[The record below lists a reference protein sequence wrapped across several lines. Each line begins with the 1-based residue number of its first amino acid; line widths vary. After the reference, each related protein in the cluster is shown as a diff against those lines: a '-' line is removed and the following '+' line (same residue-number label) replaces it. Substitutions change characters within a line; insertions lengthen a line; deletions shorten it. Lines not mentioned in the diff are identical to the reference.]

1 MNTGHAEVPSVII
14 VEDNETL
21 RHELALYLSEEGFAV
36 CGVDCGEE
44 LNETIKVQRADI
56 LILDLNLPEED
67 GIRITRRIR
76 SSLPDLGIIILTA
89 RVRSIDRLEGYA
101 AGADVYLTK
110 PTRPEELAAV
120 VRNLF
125 GRLRPRMSTAQWQLD
140 MAGLTLLSPAGA
152 KIRLTGGEARL
163 LKELALCGQY
173 MDHAALIS
181 RLGDEEQSEKIN
193 KARIEVL
200 ISRLRSKL
208 GPHVG
213 TGFDIKALRNRGYQ
227 LCFPLIVRNLPPE
240 A

>member
-1 MNTGHAEVPSVII
+1 M
-14 VEDNETL
+14 
-21 RHELALYLSEEGFAV
+21 
-36 CGVDCGEE
+36 DCGEE

-67 GIRITRRIR
+67 GIRITTRIR

-140 MAGLTLLSPAGA
+140 MAGLMLLSPAGA
-152 KIRLTGGEARL
+152 EIRLTGGEARL

-181 RLGDEEQSEKIN
+181 RLGDEERSEKIN

-213 TGFDIKALRNRGYQ
+213 TGFDIKALRSRGYQ
-227 LCFPLIVRNLPPE
+227 LCFPLIVRNLPPKLE
-240 A
+240 PELFLAPISEV